1 MSVMTAVHTV
11 QKSGQN
17 ISQYLEIGEERR
29 DSQIV
34 RNRLMTGRKVATR
47 SSLQQASRNQLSAI
61 NRAQNLASGD
71 AAL

>member
-34 RNRLMTGRKVATR
+34 RDQLMTGRKVATR
-47 SSLQQASRNQLSAI
+47 SSLQRTSRNQLSAI
-61 NRAQNLASGD
+61 NRAQNLVSGD